1 MNDGSELRA
10 AVAAGV
16 LGSDERYR
24 ALLQSIVE
32 VARSIFAARA
42 SSIFLLDE
50 ETDELVWEAVAG
62 EGQDTLIGQR
72 IPSSTG
78 IGGWVLVTR
87 QPLIIEDLEQDQR
100 HARDVAERTGFVPK
114 GMMCV
119 PLLSE
124 ERALGVLYVLDR
136 PQQARFTLEESEL
149 LGMFANQAAV
159 ALELLQRA
167 RRARRLIDGTGGDQ
181 ASEAV
186 ARLAEVV
193 EGLED
198 EQRVTG
204 VRLIQAIEA
213 VLRA

>member
-1 MNDGSELRA
+1 VNDGSELRA

-62 EGQDTLIGQR
+62 EGQDTLVGQR

-87 QPLIIEDLEQDQR
+87 QPLIIENLEQDQR

-167 RRARRLIDGTGGDQ
+167 RRARRLIDGTGGDE

-193 EGLED
+193 ERLED
-198 EQRVTG
+198 EQRVAG
-204 VRLIQAIEA
+204 VRLIRAIEA
-213 VLRA
+213 VLGG

>member
-1 MNDGSELRA
+1 
-10 AVAAGV
+10 
-16 LGSDERYR
+16 
-24 ALLQSIVE
+24 
-32 VARSIFAARA
+32 
-42 SSIFLLDE
+42 
-50 ETDELVWEAVAG
+50 
-62 EGQDTLIGQR
+62 
-72 IPSSTG
+72 
-78 IGGWVLVTR
+78 VLVTR
-87 QPLIIEDLEQDQR
+87 QPLIIENLEQDQR

-167 RRARRLIDGTGGDQ
+167 RRARRLIDGTGGDE

-193 EGLED
+193 ERLED

-213 VLRA
+213 VLRV

>member
-1 MNDGSELRA
+1 VNDASELRA

-193 EGLED
+193 ERLED

-213 VLRA
+213 VLRV